1 MRNVITQLVFHC
13 CNNSYYS

>member
-1 MRNVITQLVFHC
+1 MKNDITQLVFHC